1 MADVHLC
8 PTQNRHSSRF
18 QLPGTLLLLAAVI
31 IFYITRREVQGRPV
45 FQPIIRRRP
54 QGIDMTTVTSAAVSE
69 VGKADKV

>member
-1 MADVHLC
+1 MAGLGAMV
-8 PTQNRHSSRF
+8 F
-18 QLPGTLLLLAAVI
+18 VI

-45 FQPIIRRRP
+45 FQPIVRRRP